1 VLLQAMPHLASMDLI
16 VARAAESGAS
26 RVVPFVARRSPL
38 EAVRKS
44 SGRITRWQ
52 AIARESSKL
61 SRRPWPLEVRTA
73 VDGFIDKDLLVT
85 VGCCLVFW
93 EEESRALSNSLPDRP
108 PRSLGIVIGPEGG
121 FEPAEVDGC
130 RTASLGDLNITS
142 EGAGSYAAMLVRYHY
157 GLLCPEV
164 PPGE

>member
-1 VLLQAMPHLASMDLI
+1 
-16 VARAAESGAS
+16 
-26 RVVPFVARRSPL
+26 
-38 EAVRKS
+38 
-44 SGRITRWQ
+44 
-52 AIARESSKL
+52 
-61 SRRPWPLEVRTA
+61 
-73 VDGFIDKDLLVT
+73 VT

-121 FEPAEVDGC
+121 FEPAEVDVLRSLGC